1 MEENQI
7 RKKTERGTNQKIGRA
22 EKVLVKNEKSWR
34 KHAEKRGRSTME
46 GVTVGSQNTEAQVVQ
61 GYQKNSCHHR
71 QINRVK
77 NKIKGRETNGR
88 EDVEANEK
96 EILRRREAWGIFLFI
111 LEIAEV
117 EGEENGQVFVCE

>member
-7 RKKTERGTNQKIGRA
+7 RKKTKRGTNEEIGRPQKA
-22 EKVLVKNEKSWR
+22 IVKNEKSWI
-34 KHAEKRGRSTME
+34 KHAEKRGRSKME
-46 GVTVGSQNTEAQVVQ
+46 GVTVGSKNSQAQVVQ

-77 NKIKGRETNGR
+77 NKIKGREIYGR
-88 EDVEANEK
+88 EDVEADEK
-96 EILRRREAWGIFLFI
+96 EILRRREAWGNFPFI
-111 LEIAEV
+111 LERAEV